1 MNEIDEVRKCCEI
14 LPDSLNRPLSERIR
28 LLLER
33 AERESQLAVRLH
45 RRLEEVDPQFTKPK
59 PLICKHCQQPI
70 TRWDDAS
77 FWEKRE
83 VYTHDDLVDG
93 SSDRPRNGV
102 ACRDGEHDA
111 EPSIEQCG

>member
-45 RRLEEVDPQFTKPK
+45 RRLEEVDPQFTTQK